1 MRTSTRVIFTLTA
14 ALFCTARGAAQ
25 GPTASLQA
33 GVTPTEYESEF
44 EIGVRFSPRGRLGVE
59 LSVDVYPRYFTIGA
73 LAGVADV
80 AFAGNV
86 PLGPAVTVELRAGP
100 SVLGVVAPGGALAA
114 PGYHA
119 GGGIVFTIDS
129 RTALRV
135 DYTYRRIKSG
145 DASYPVPSLTAG
157 LVIHP

>member
-1 MRTSTRVIFTLTA
+1 MRTETSVIFTLTGV
-14 ALFCTARGAAQ
+14 LCFTARVAAQ

-33 GVTPTEYESEF
+33 GVTPTEYAAEF
-44 EIGVRFSPRGRLGVE
+44 EMGVRFSPRGRLGVG
-59 LSVDVYPRYFTIGA
+59 LSVDVYPRYFTIGL

-86 PLGPAVTVELRAGP
+86 PLGPVVTVELRAGP
-100 SVLGVVAPGGALAA
+100 SVLGVLAPGGALAA

-119 GGGIVFTIDS
+119 GGGIVFTVDS

-135 DYTYRRIKSG
+135 DYTYRRIISG
-145 DASYPVPSLTAG
+145 AENHPVPSLTAG
-157 LVIHP
+157 CMIHH